1 MFVHTQNDIIS
12 FQIRDSD
19 KLIPELPNYLV
30 RSGLTNDLLRNA
42 GLFDEMI
49 VAITQMKFKTPFKL
63 CYFKRVC
70 YEREKVRICYSSKE
84 FIPDFTF
91 EDLSGVLEV
100 KFCKTDKKEKELVDE
115 INADIPAYNTKYKNL
130 TFLVYDMGIIRDS
143 DLFVRDIEKNN
154 PRIKVLIIKH

>member
-63 CYFKRVC
+63 C
-70 YEREKVRICYSSKE
+70 
-84 FIPDFTF
+84 
-91 EDLSGVLEV
+91 
-100 KFCKTDKKEKELVDE
+100 
-115 INADIPAYNTKYKNL
+115 
-130 TFLVYDMGIIRDS
+130 
-143 DLFVRDIEKNN
+143 
-154 PRIKVLIIKH
+154 